1 MKNIFGMFGKYFG
14 VIAICAAFIVAA
26 IAVFL
31 NQRIDED
38 AFHIV
43 KTGETLESIAKSYHV
58 SVDTICSENYPDV
71 QANDRITVGMKIKLP
86 KSALASTITVRLA
99 HWQLEPGCREGIN
112 YMIKEYQKLHPNVKI
127 LQNTVPES
135 TYGQWFITQML
146 GGTAPDLIECALGVP
161 YNLLIGYYMRYFT
174 PLTDQMMSPNPYN
187 KGNEFEGMALRDTAK
202 DGFKNCYVPDVQ
214 EYMTIGL
221 SMHMVRIYYNKDLL
235 LKLTGSTNAPTS
247 WQEFLVICDTI
258 KKHKYMNKKTAEDL
272 ARLRKAASN
281 AAAHLS
287 ELKARSSA
295 ASKTARAERINADA
309 QKKLAAYEMTVTP
322 YVPIANSSYHM
333 GMLEGSFFN
342 VITSKARDRIDFNHD
357 CTVSAVEQYI
367 GFKTGLIDMNYSPY
381 RSRFTLVA
389 QMSSNSMQGFTGLKR
404 DDAVLM
410 FVQGRSVFI
419 VTGTWDALTLA
430 EQAKDNGFAVGVMDF
445 PYPDRNSP
453 DLYRDFVGPSFEDP
467 SMGFPFGCPTPES
480 ASERKR
486 YAIDFLLFMASKENN
501 YKLNELIGWIPSIRG
516 AATSGVLKFFQPH
529 TDGVMGGW
537 NINLGGESIIKWQQV
552 YAMYQV
558 GQLSYDD
565 MCRDFIPYYLER
577 GYNDYI
583 TVNKNWRR
591 SIVNDEKLATM
602 LRVKSFAATNE
613 QKRAEYSA
621 KYRYVLLRL
630 NREVDVSYERSLLTR
645 VAAKNTVSPAF
656 DYSAIARARLGMR

>member
-1 MKNIFGMFGKYFG
+1 MNNVLIAISKYFG
-14 VIAICAAFIVAA
+14 VLAISIAFIAAA
-26 IAVFL
+26 IVVFL

-38 AFHIV
+38 SFHVV
-43 KTGETLESIAKSYHV
+43 KTGETLDSIASSYAI
-58 SVDTICSENYPDV
+58 SIEAICDENYPDIRPNEV
-71 QANDRITVGMKIKLP
+71 VNPGMKIKLP
-86 KSALASTITVRLA
+86 RKALASTVTIRLA

-112 YMIKEYQKLHPNVKI
+112 FMIKEYQKLHPNVKI
-127 LQNTVPES
+127 IQNTVPES

-161 YNLLIGYYMRYFT
+161 YNLLVGYYMRYFT

-187 KGNEFEGMALRDTAK
+187 KGNEFEGVPLRETAK
-202 DGFKNCYVPDVQ
+202 DGFKNCYNTDVQ

-235 LKLTGSTNAPTS
+235 LTLTGRTNAPTS
-247 WQEFLVICDTI
+247 WSDFLSLCETVKQ
-258 KKHKYMNKKTAEDL
+258 KKFINKKTAEDL
-272 ARLRKAASN
+272 AVLTKSVSNEADRLSALSTRNAQAADI
-281 AAAHLS
+281 
-287 ELKARSSA
+287 
-295 ASKTARAERINADA
+295 ARAESSLAA
-309 QKKLAAYEMTVTP
+309 AKKKLADYELTITP

-333 GMLEGSFFN
+333 NMLEGAFFN
-342 VITSKARDRIDFNHD
+342 VITSKARDKIDFNHD
-357 CTVSAVEQYI
+357 CGVSAVEQYI
-367 GFKTGLIDMNYSPY
+367 GFKTGLIDMNYPPY

-389 QMSSNSMQGFTGLKR
+389 QMASNSMQGFTGLKR

-410 FVQGRSVFI
+410 FVQGRSLFI

-445 PYPDRNSP
+445 PYPDKNSP
-453 DLYRDFVGPSFEDP
+453 DIYKDFLGPSFEDP
-467 SMGFPFGCPTPES
+467 GMGFPFGCPTPES
-480 ASERKR
+480 APERKR

-501 YKLNELIGWIPSIRG
+501 NKLNEMIGWIPSIRG
-516 AATSGVLKFFQPH
+516 AAPTGVLKYFQPH
-529 TDGVMGGW
+529 VDGVVGGW

-558 GQLSYDD
+558 GQLSYED
-565 MCRDFIPYYLER
+565 MCREFIPYYMDR

-591 SIVNDEKLATM
+591 SIVNDEKLITM
-602 LRVKSFAATNE
+602 LRVKALSATNAA
-613 QKRAEYSA
+613 KRAEYTA

-630 NREVDVSYERSLLTR
+630 NREVDVSYERSLLSR
-645 VAAKNTVSPAF
+645 AFSSGDVQPAF
-656 DYSAIARARLGMR
+656 SYSAIARSRLGLR